1 MWKNVLFTMWFLDFV
16 TAFNQ
21 SYNCQTSHYL
31 GRNWLPKPVLILP
44 SLLQRNIFLISVQM
58 NFSSRLH
65 GYLIF
70 IYFFE
75 KNHSRCA
82 YLNASSSMDVIW
94 FFISLMDSTVTGPI
108 TSFSRTCK
116 PASMISKCVTPG
128 IGKSANNIN
137 GKQINK
143 YFLDINGGF

>member
-1 MWKNVLFTMWFLDFV
+1 MHLLRWMWFAVWFLNLVFGGLKKCHFFKSTNLV
-16 TAFNQ
+16 FMTLVLGYMATLY
-21 SYNCQTSHYL
+21 SYTSL
-31 GRNWLPKPVLILP
+31 T
-44 SLLQRNIFLISVQM
+44 
-58 NFSSRLH
+58 
-65 GYLIF
+65 
-70 IYFFE
+70 

-128 IGKSANNIN
+128 IGKSANKIN
-137 GKQINK
+137 EKQINK
-143 YFLDINGGF
+143 YFLDINVLERRTFLIPKIFTLICIWKNNQLK

>member
-1 MWKNVLFTMWFLDFV
+1 M
-16 TAFNQ
+16 
-21 SYNCQTSHYL
+21 
-31 GRNWLPKPVLILP
+31 LILTTLQLSILLMTLRYLVFIILVLVYMSTFYSYI
-44 SLLQRNIFLISVQM
+44 SLT
-58 NFSSRLH
+58 
-65 GYLIF
+65 
-70 IYFFE
+70 

-137 GKQINK
+137 EKQINE
-143 YFLDINGGF
+143 YFLDIYVLERRTFLIPIIFTFMCIWKNNQLK